1 VAPGATLQFIAPTPS
16 LTAIRNTIRV
26 TSKGVSVN
34 LRIPANLRV
43 TVPVEVSVA
52 YISPAQAQRQTK
64 TYSPTTGLTLLYH
77 EAEGDGKPRS
87 MRLDIT
93 VRELIPNGKSF
104 SVSKQFTI
112 IPLYEVSI
120 TSLRFFMMSF
130 CDRLGKADITLLWF
144 SPDGRR
150 NEQKFDVGNQEEKV
164 IPQFRWARKEI
175 NTQATLVEPTVLFH
189 ERDLHKQIADFF
201 AFEPPRVGATPL
213 LPGPTKNVVFI
224 ANEGT
229 SGPPGQSVNSSG
241 CQAEIKYR
249 IRRTLMTFDQV

>member
-1 VAPGATLQFIAPTPS
+1 
-16 LTAIRNTIRV
+16 
-26 TSKGVSVN
+26 
-34 LRIPANLRV
+34 V
-43 TVPVEVSVA
+43 TVPVEISVA

-64 TYSPTTGLTLLYH
+64 TYNPATGLIILYH

-93 VRELIPNGKSF
+93 VRELVPNGQSF

-213 LPGPTKNVVFI
+213 LPGPTKDVVFI

-229 SGPPGQSVNSSG
+229 SGPPGQSLSSSG
-241 CQAEIKYR
+241 CQAKIKYR